1 MTVDAL
7 RNTGEIEPIIGEE
20 IIWTSQLA
28 RAQAEKV
35 SVQNIDGTI
44 FNFSTWSFPNLAVI
58 AAQSGKGPHLM
69 LSNLNPQYTGLVAML
84 ASAGALDQLGLFNER
99 IWGDISKKKIK
110 KKVLTFCRAA
120 HVVNTLKGQTFGLFG
135 GRSFGM
141 NTATAVPLQWQKIFG
156 VDVEHIDQLEII
168 RGASQVSHNKVETAF
183 KWLTKNVGRILST
196 PFKKGWKVLDG
207 NSTGK
212 VYRVSS

>member
-1 MTVDAL
+1 
-7 RNTGEIEPIIGEE
+7 
-20 IIWTSQLA
+20 
-28 RAQAEKV
+28 
-35 SVQNIDGTI
+35 
-44 FNFSTWSFPNLAVI
+44 
-58 AAQSGKGPHLM
+58 
-69 LSNLNPQYTGLVAML
+69 
-84 ASAGALDQLGLFNER
+84 
-99 IWGDISKKKIK
+99 
-110 KKVLTFCRAA
+110 LTFCRAA